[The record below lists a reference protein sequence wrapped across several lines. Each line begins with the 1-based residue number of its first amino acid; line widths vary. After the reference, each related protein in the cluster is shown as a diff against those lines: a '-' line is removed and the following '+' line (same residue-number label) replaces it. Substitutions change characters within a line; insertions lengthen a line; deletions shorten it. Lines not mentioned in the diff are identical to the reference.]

1 MIPVVLFGPTGSGKT
16 NILKKLSAKG
26 FAVLDLESF
35 AVHRGSVFGRINIE
49 SSQPT
54 QEDFE
59 AIIANKLEEFYGSR
73 YVFLEHEAGNL
84 GKLRIP
90 EVITEMYTRG
100 IGVLINTGLSKRV
113 QYILE
118 EYLPADNDRLVAA
131 FEKLESRL
139 DEELFRRLHR
149 LLLDESYAEFCYEIL
164 YYYDNSKLYQG
175 TGDYDIVIDDN
186 GAERNVTE
194 LLQSL
199 L

>member
-49 SSQPT
+49 STQPSQF
-54 QEDFE
+54 DFE
-59 AIIANKLEEFYGSR
+59 NTIERKLDEFYGSR
-73 YVFLEHEAGNL
+73 YVFVEHEAGNL

-90 EVITEMYTRG
+90 GMITEMYKRG
-100 IGVLINTGLSKRV
+100 VSVLVNTSLAKRV

-118 EYLPADNDRLVAA
+118 EYLPAENHLLVSA
-131 FEKLESRL
+131 FEKLEERL
-139 DEELFRRLHR
+139 DNELFRRLYR
-149 LLLDESYAEFCYEIL
+149 LLIDESYAEFCYEIL
-164 YYYDNSKLYQG
+164 YYYDNSKRYQPA
-175 TGDYDIVIDDN
+175 DEYDIVINDK
-186 GAERNVTE
+186 GADTNATD
-194 LLQSL
+194 LLQRL